1 MGAHCAPKLLLHKKN
16 KKISI
21 QQNTIIAKPF
31 EISLH
36 LETQIGENKGQ
47 TKSLWFS
54 FLSILNSKILNRKN
68 FNKIKGETCQTKY

>member
-47 TKSLWFS
+47 TKSLFFS
-54 FLSILNSKILNRKN
+54 KYFKFKN
-68 FNKIKGETCQTKY
+68 FKSKKFQ